1 MAGADGA
8 APLSRAGSGWI
19 TRKYTVVD
27 TTFVSSLDGIW
38 RREVERRSPPLATS
52 DITTVLES
60 MIGQLRLLDDL
71 EGGSAAGVGM
81 VNEQIQTIAA
91 YLTGGRTTSPA
102 VRQRLILANAQFNQ
116 LAGWMAFDAE
126 RHQTAQRYYRAGLSA
141 ARDTDHPELSAHIL
155 SCMSYQAVHCGKLGE
170 ATELADAAV
179 SAAKDAHP
187 LMKSLSTARLAH
199 ARAALGDEPGFRYA
213 TAETMALFSQAAS
226 ASDRPDY
233 LYWFDSPS
241 NVHTMAGHSA
251 LLLAGNTAAD
261 VKSLLAEADELL
273 TPVTPSNVTSRPRDA
288 LFHAAWL
295 ARAHVRHGDLQR
307 AVSIADTALHHR
319 GSVRSPRTFTV
330 LKGLE
335 QDLTTHREGRA
346 SSEVRELRRRLREL
360 RGSSR

>member
-1 MAGADGA
+1 
-8 APLSRAGSGWI
+8 
-19 TRKYTVVD
+19 
-27 TTFVSSLDGIW
+27 
-38 RREVERRSPPLATS
+38 
-52 DITTVLES
+52 

-187 LMKSLSTARLAH
+187 LMKSLSMARLAH

-251 LLLAGNTAAD
+251 
-261 VKSLLAEADELL
+261 
-273 TPVTPSNVTSRPRDA
+273 VTPSNVTSRPRDA

-346 SSEVRELRRRLREL
+346 SSEVRELHRRLREL
-360 RGSSR
+360 RSSSR